1 MARSSSPPLIFDVD
15 EMPSTTTLPIEET
28 SILDFADVPEI
39 ESFPAVDVDLSEVHG
54 TGETTLNAAE
64 RCASIVISFTRR
76 LTSSDFTGFWYSCT
90 SPITP
95 TIPTITHFY
104 TLFADL
110 TVIHRV
116 PNRLRHRLQLHNAPP
131 RASPECRA
139 RRQRQASSGLVAA
152 RAPNPKSEFPPDE
165 TGINAIGRDALG
177 GPQPDICFAAACA
190 GHHFGFG
197 QPVTL

>member
-116 PNRLRHRLQLHNAPP
+116 PNRLRHRLQLHHAPP
-131 RASPECRA
+131 RASPKCRA
-139 RRQRQASSGLVAA
+139 RRKRQASS
-152 RAPNPKSEFPPDE
+152 
-165 TGINAIGRDALG
+165 
-177 GPQPDICFAAACA
+177 
-190 GHHFGFG
+190 
-197 QPVTL
+197 